1 MGKSSLLFRFADDA
15 YNDNYIST
23 IGVDFKICSINL
35 DGKTVKLQIWD
46 TAGQERFQTI
56 TTSYY
61 RGANGI
67 ILVYDVTE
75 LESFENIKKWLQAI
89 DRYASTEVCKL
100 LVGNKSDLAS
110 KKKVDYATAKEFAD
124 EAKMPFLEASAKN
137 ATNVE
142 KAFLTMA
149 EEIKRSQGSELSSHS
164 KTPDTVNMQATQSLK
179 PNKKGGCC

>member
-1 MGKSSLLFRFADDA
+1 MYICVYVCVLREPVVCCFPNNGEEDIIFAF
-15 YNDNYIST
+15 T
-23 IGVDFKICSINL
+23 L
-35 DGKTVKLQIWD
+35 HTQ
-46 TAGQERFQTI
+46 
-56 TTSYY
+56 
-61 RGANGI
+61 
-67 ILVYDVTE
+67 
-75 LESFENIKKWLQAI
+75 
-89 DRYASTEVCKL
+89 KL
-100 LVGNKSDLAS
+100 LW
-110 KKKVDYATAKEFAD
+110 AKEKFFIFPIQLQEFAD